1 MRPLLIAQNFRKLKD
16 EMKRSTVIH
25 LIIILT
31 LHLIATVLISA
42 CSAPTLSQFE
52 VQRPSRITMPREV
65 KKVFI
70 REDLITANNDKL
82 GIKSQVLQE
91 LAKLLNS
98 MGRFKVSVVKSLDEK
113 QIEAEKE
120 TVAVIQGEVISGG
133 EVDRGQ
139 FTDLA
144 TCTGGIGGRIS
155 SAAAAAIN
163 EEAITLDNWRGYV
176 CRRGAFTSDVTELA
190 LSSAFA
196 MAGLGEALPPKNQ
209 VVRIYKYKNLS
220 LFAQSNFSFTI
231 IGLERETLAIRADS
245 ANFGRSITEKG
256 SYRNIKESHL
266 ISLTLG
272 SLISSIRI
280 PIFPIPSREL
290 AVAKRS
296 NPGQFF
302 YNNKPLPVPSIQDL
316 PEKEKNQLI
325 QQLVNKTL
333 MSFIRTISPYKVKVN
348 AEVATGGIADTVNLL
363 KEGKTEKVR
372 EIIEGI
378 PEDERDSADWYNLGL
393 AYEASAVSPED
404 YEDARRFYITALEKK
419 PGTKIYAQ
427 GVGRTRSYL
436 AETRKLAKQIQ
447 N

>member
-1 MRPLLIAQNFRKLKD
+1 
-16 EMKRSTVIH
+16 MKKETVIFQVIFF
-25 LIIILT
+25 LLNLGAI
-31 LHLIATVLISA
+31 VLISA
-42 CSAPTLSQFE
+42 CTAPTLSQFE
-52 VQRPSRITMPREV
+52 VQRPSIITVPREL
-65 KKVFI
+65 KKVYI

-82 GIKSQVLQE
+82 GIKSQLLQE
-91 LAKLLNS
+91 LARLLNN

-113 QIEAEKE
+113 QFDAEKE
-120 TVAVIQGEVISGG
+120 SVAVIQGEVISGG

-139 FTDLA
+139 FTDVA

-163 EEAITLDNWRGYV
+163 KEAVTLDNWRGYV
-176 CRRGAFTSDVTELA
+176 CRRGAFASDVTEIA

-196 MAGLGEALPPKNQ
+196 MAGLGETLPPKNQ

-231 IGLERETLAIRADS
+231 IGLERETLTIRADS
-245 ANFGRSITEKG
+245 ANFGRSIIEKG

-272 SLISSIRI
+272 SLISSISI

-290 AVAKRS
+290 AVAKKS

-302 YNNKPLPVPSIQDL
+302 YNNKPLPIPNIQDL
-316 PEKEKNQLI
+316 PKKEKNKLI
-325 QQLVNKTL
+325 KQLVNKTL
-333 MSFIRTISPYKVKVN
+333 ISFIRTISPYKVKVS
-348 AEVATGGIADTVNLL
+348 AEIATGGEAETVNFF
-363 KEGKTEKVR
+363 KEGETGKIR
-372 EIIEGI
+372 ELIEGI

-393 AYEASAVSPED
+393 AYEASALSPED
-404 YEDARRFYITALEKK
+404 YEDARRFYIYALEKK

-436 AETRKLAKQIQ
+436 AETRKLAKQLQ

>member
-1 MRPLLIAQNFRKLKD
+1 
-16 EMKRSTVIH
+16 MKKETVIFQVIFF
-25 LIIILT
+25 LLNLSAII
-31 LHLIATVLISA
+31 LISA
-42 CSAPTLSQFE
+42 CTTPTLSQFE
-52 VQRPSRITMPREV
+52 VQRPSIITVPREL
-65 KKVFI
+65 KKVYI

-82 GIKSQVLQE
+82 GIKSQLLQE
-91 LAKLLNS
+91 LARLLNN

-113 QIEAEKE
+113 QFDAEKE
-120 TVAVIQGEVISGG
+120 SVAVIQGEVISGG

-139 FTDLA
+139 FTDVA

-163 EEAITLDNWRGYV
+163 KEAVTLDNWRGYV
-176 CRRGAFTSDVTELA
+176 CRRGAFASDVTEIA

-196 MAGLGEALPPKNQ
+196 MAGLGETIPPKNQ

-231 IGLERETLAIRADS
+231 IGLERETLTIRADS
-245 ANFGRSITEKG
+245 ANFGRSIIEKG

-272 SLISSIRI
+272 SLISSISI

-290 AVAKRS
+290 AVAKKS

-302 YNNKPLPVPSIQDL
+302 YNNKPLPIPNIQDL
-316 PEKEKNQLI
+316 PKKEKNQLI
-325 QQLVNKTL
+325 KQLVNKTL
-333 MSFIRTISPYKVKVN
+333 ISFIRTISPYKVKVN
-348 AEVATGGIADTVNLL
+348 AEIATGGEAETVNFF
-363 KEGKTEKVR
+363 KEGKTDKIR
-372 EIIEGI
+372 ELIEGI
-378 PEDERDSADWYNLGL
+378 PEDERESEDWYNLGL
-393 AYEASAVSPED
+393 AYEASALSPED
-404 YEDARRFYITALEKK
+404 YEDARRFYIYALEKK

-436 AETRKLAKQIQ
+436 AETRKLAKQLQ

>member
-1 MRPLLIAQNFRKLKD
+1 
-16 EMKRSTVIH
+16 MKKETVIFQVIFF
-25 LIIILT
+25 LLNLSAI
-31 LHLIATVLISA
+31 VLISA
-42 CSAPTLSQFE
+42 CTAPTLSHFE
-52 VQRPSRITMPREV
+52 VQRPSIITVPREL
-65 KKVFI
+65 KKVYI

-82 GIKSQVLQE
+82 GIKSQLLQE
-91 LAKLLNS
+91 LARLLNN

-113 QIEAEKE
+113 QFDAEKE
-120 TVAVIQGEVISGG
+120 SVAVIQGEVISGG

-139 FTDLA
+139 FTDVA

-163 EEAITLDNWRGYV
+163 KEAVTLDNWRGYV
-176 CRRGAFTSDVTELA
+176 CRRGALASDVTEIA

-196 MAGLGEALPPKNQ
+196 MAGLGETIPPKNQ

-231 IGLERETLAIRADS
+231 IGLERETLTIRADS
-245 ANFGRSITEKG
+245 ANFGRSIIEKG

-272 SLISSIRI
+272 SLISSISI

-290 AVAKRS
+290 AVAKKS

-302 YNNKPLPVPSIQDL
+302 YNNKPLPIPNIQDL
-316 PEKEKNQLI
+316 PKKEKNQLI
-325 QQLVNKTL
+325 KQLVNKTL
-333 MSFIRTISPYKVKVN
+333 ISFIRTISPYKVKVS
-348 AEVATGGIADTVNLL
+348 AEIATGGEAETVNFF
-363 KEGKTEKVR
+363 KEGKTNKIR
-372 EIIEGI
+372 ELIERI
-378 PEDERDSADWYNLGL
+378 PEDERESEDWYNLGL
-393 AYEASAVSPED
+393 AYEASALSTED
-404 YEDARRFYITALEKK
+404 YEDARRFYIYALEKK

-436 AETRKLAKQIQ
+436 AETRKLAKQLQ

>member
-1 MRPLLIAQNFRKLKD
+1 
-16 EMKRSTVIH
+16 MKRETVIYKV
-25 LIIILT
+25 IFFILN
-31 LHLIATVLISA
+31 LSAIVLISA
-42 CSAPTLSQFE
+42 CTTPTLSQFE
-52 VQRPSRITMPREV
+52 VQRPSIITVPREL
-65 KKVFI
+65 KKVYI

-82 GIKSQVLQE
+82 GIKSQLLQE
-91 LAKLLNS
+91 LARLLNN

-113 QIEAEKE
+113 QFDAEKE
-120 TVAVIQGEVISGG
+120 SVAVIQGEVISGG

-139 FTDLA
+139 FTDVA

-163 EEAITLDNWRGYV
+163 KEAVTLDNWRGYV
-176 CRRGAFTSDVTELA
+176 CRRGALASDVTEIA

-196 MAGLGEALPPKNQ
+196 MAGLGETIPPKNQ

-231 IGLERETLAIRADS
+231 IGLERETLTIRADS
-245 ANFGRSITEKG
+245 ANFGRSIIEKG

-272 SLISSIRI
+272 SLISSISI

-290 AVAKRS
+290 AVAKKS

-302 YNNKPLPVPSIQDL
+302 YNNKPLPIPNIQDL
-316 PEKEKNQLI
+316 PKKEKNQLI
-325 QQLVNKTL
+325 KQLVNKTL
-333 MSFIRTISPYKVKVN
+333 ISFIRTISPYKVKVN
-348 AEVATGGIADTVNLL
+348 AEIATGGEAETVNFF
-363 KEGKTEKVR
+363 KEGKTEKIR
-372 EIIEGI
+372 ELIEGI

-393 AYEASAVSPED
+393 AYEASALSPED
-404 YEDARRFYITALEKK
+404 YEDARRFYIYALEKK

-436 AETRKLAKQIQ
+436 AETRKLAKQLQ

>member
-1 MRPLLIAQNFRKLKD
+1 
-16 EMKRSTVIH
+16 MKRETVIFQ
-25 LIIILT
+25 LIFFILN
-31 LHLIATVLISA
+31 LSSIVLISA
-42 CSAPTLSQFE
+42 CTAPKLSEFE
-52 VQRPSRITMPREV
+52 VQRPSIITMPREL
-65 KKVFI
+65 KKDYI

-82 GIKSQVLQE
+82 GIKSQLLQE
-91 LAKLLNS
+91 LARLLNN

-113 QIEAEKE
+113 QYDAEKE
-120 TVAVIQGEVISGG
+120 SVAVIQGEVISGG

-139 FTDLA
+139 FTDVA

-163 EEAITLDNWRGYV
+163 KEAVTLDNWRGYV
-176 CRRGAFTSDVTELA
+176 CRRGSFTSDVTEIA

-196 MAGLGEALPPKNQ
+196 MAGLGEPLPPKHQ

-231 IGLERETLAIRADS
+231 IGLERETLTIRADS
-245 ANFGRSITEKG
+245 ANFGRSIIEKG

-272 SLISSIRI
+272 SLISSISI

-290 AVAKRS
+290 AVAKKS

-302 YNNKPLPVPSIQDL
+302 YNNKPLPIPNIQDL
-316 PEKEKNQLI
+316 PKKEKNQLI
-325 QQLVNKTL
+325 KQLVNKTL
-333 MSFIRTISPYKVKVN
+333 ISFIRTISPYKVKVN
-348 AEVATGGIADTVNLL
+348 AEIATGGEAETVNFF
-363 KEGKTEKVR
+363 KEGETGKIR

-393 AYEASAVSPED
+393 AYEASALSPED
-404 YEDARRFYITALEKK
+404 YEDARRFYIYALEKK

-436 AETRKLAKQIQ
+436 AETRKLAEQLQ

>member
-1 MRPLLIAQNFRKLKD
+1 
-16 EMKRSTVIH
+16 MKRETVIFQV
-25 LIIILT
+25 IFFILN
-31 LHLIATVLISA
+31 LSAIVLISA
-42 CSAPTLSQFE
+42 CTAPTLSQFE
-52 VQRPSRITMPREV
+52 VQRPSIITIPREL
-65 KKVFI
+65 KKVYI
-70 REDLITANNDKL
+70 REDLITASNDKL
-82 GIKSQVLQE
+82 GIKSQLLQE
-91 LAKLLNS
+91 LARLLNN

-113 QIEAEKE
+113 QFDAEKE
-120 TVAVIQGEVISGG
+120 SVAVIQGEVISGG

-139 FTDLA
+139 FTDVA

-163 EEAITLDNWRGYV
+163 KEAVTLDNWRGYV
-176 CRRGAFTSDVTELA
+176 CRRGALASDVTEIA

-196 MAGLGEALPPKNQ
+196 MAGLGQTLPPKNQ

-231 IGLERETLAIRADS
+231 IGLERETLTIRADS
-245 ANFGRSITEKG
+245 ANFGRSIIEKG

-272 SLISSIRI
+272 SLISSIMI

-290 AVAKRS
+290 AVAKNS

-302 YNNKPLPVPSIQDL
+302 YNNKPLPIPNIQDF
-316 PEKEKNQLI
+316 PKKEKNQLI
-325 QQLVNKTL
+325 KQLINKTL
-333 MSFIRTISPYKVKVN
+333 ISFIRTISPYKIKVS
-348 AEVATGGIADTVNLL
+348 AEIATGGKAETVNFF
-363 KEGKTEKVR
+363 KEGKTEKIR
-372 EIIEGI
+372 ELIEGI
-378 PEDERDSADWYNLGL
+378 PEDKRDSADWYNLGL
-393 AYEASAVSPED
+393 AYEASALSPED
-404 YEDARRFYITALEKK
+404 YEDARRFYIYALEKK

-436 AETRKLAKQIQ
+436 AETRKLAKQLQ

>member
-1 MRPLLIAQNFRKLKD
+1 
-16 EMKRSTVIH
+16 MKREIVIFNV
-25 LIIILT
+25 IFFILN
-31 LHLIATVLISA
+31 LSAIVLISA
-42 CSAPTLSQFE
+42 CTAPTLSQFE
-52 VQRPSRITMPREV
+52 VQRPSIITVPREL
-65 KKVFI
+65 KKVYI

-82 GIKSQVLQE
+82 GIKSQLLQE
-91 LAKLLNS
+91 LARLLNN

-113 QIEAEKE
+113 QFDAEKE
-120 TVAVIQGEVISGG
+120 SVAVIQGEVISGG

-139 FTDLA
+139 FTDVA

-163 EEAITLDNWRGYV
+163 KEAVTLDNWRGYV
-176 CRRGAFTSDVTELA
+176 CRRGALASDVTEIA

-196 MAGLGEALPPKNQ
+196 MAGLGQTLPPKNQ

-231 IGLERETLAIRADS
+231 IGLERETLTIRADS
-245 ANFGRSITEKG
+245 ANFGRSIIEKG

-272 SLISSIRI
+272 SLISSISI

-290 AVAKRS
+290 AVAKKS

-302 YNNKPLPVPSIQDL
+302 YNNKPLPIPNIQDL
-316 PEKEKNQLI
+316 PKKEKNQLI
-325 QQLVNKTL
+325 KQLVNKTL
-333 MSFIRTISPYKVKVN
+333 ISFIRTISPYKVKVN
-348 AEVATGGIADTVNLL
+348 AEIATGGEAETVNFF
-363 KEGKTEKVR
+363 KEGKTEKIR
-372 EIIEGI
+372 ELIEGI

-393 AYEASAVSPED
+393 AYEASALSPED
-404 YEDARRFYITALEKK
+404 YEDARRFYIYALEKK

-436 AETRKLAKQIQ
+436 AETRKLAKQLQ

>member
-1 MRPLLIAQNFRKLKD
+1 
-16 EMKRSTVIH
+16 MKRETVIFQVIFFI
-25 LIIILT
+25 LNLSTII
-31 LHLIATVLISA
+31 LISA
-42 CSAPTLSQFE
+42 CTAPTLSQFE
-52 VQRPSRITMPREV
+52 VQRPSIITMPREL
-65 KKVFI
+65 KKVYI

-82 GIKSQVLQE
+82 GIKSQLLQE
-91 LAKLLNS
+91 LARLLNN
-98 MGRFKVSVVKSLDEK
+98 MGRFKVSLVKSLDEK
-113 QIEAEKE
+113 QFDAEKE
-120 TVAVIQGEVISGG
+120 SVAVIQGEVISGG

-139 FTDLA
+139 FTDVA

-163 EEAITLDNWRGYV
+163 KEAVTLDNWRGHV
-176 CRRGAFTSDVTELA
+176 CRRGALASDVTEIA

-196 MAGLGEALPPKNQ
+196 MAGLGETIPPKNQ

-231 IGLERETLAIRADS
+231 IGLERETLTIRADS
-245 ANFGRSITEKG
+245 ANFGRSIIEKG

-272 SLISSIRI
+272 SLISSISI

-290 AVAKRS
+290 AVAKKS
-296 NPGQFF
+296 NPRQFF
-302 YNNKPLPVPSIQDL
+302 YNNKPLPIPNIQDL
-316 PEKEKNQLI
+316 PKKEKNKLI
-325 QQLVNKTL
+325 KQLVNKTL
-333 MSFIRTISPYKVKVN
+333 ISFIRTISPYKVKVS
-348 AEVATGGIADTVNLL
+348 AEIATGGEAETVNFF
-363 KEGKTEKVR
+363 KEGKTEKIR
-372 EIIEGI
+372 ELIEGI

-393 AYEASAVSPED
+393 AYEASALSPED
-404 YEDARRFYITALEKK
+404 YEDARRFYIYALEKK

-436 AETRKLAKQIQ
+436 AETRKLAEQLQ

>member
-1 MRPLLIAQNFRKLKD
+1 
-16 EMKRSTVIH
+16 MKKETVIFQVIFF
-25 LIIILT
+25 LLNLSAI
-31 LHLIATVLISA
+31 VFISA
-42 CSAPTLSQFE
+42 CTAPTLSQFE
-52 VQRPSRITMPREV
+52 VQRPSIITVPREL
-65 KKVFI
+65 KKVYI

-82 GIKSQVLQE
+82 GIKSQLLQE
-91 LAKLLNS
+91 LARLLNN

-113 QIEAEKE
+113 QFDAEKE
-120 TVAVIQGEVISGG
+120 SVAVIQGEVISGG

-139 FTDLA
+139 FTDVA

-163 EEAITLDNWRGYV
+163 KEAVTLDNWRGYV
-176 CRRGAFTSDVTELA
+176 CRRGAFASDVTEIA

-196 MAGLGEALPPKNQ
+196 MAGLGETIPPKNQ

-231 IGLERETLAIRADS
+231 IGLERETLTIRADS
-245 ANFGRSITEKG
+245 ANFGRSIIEKG

-272 SLISSIRI
+272 SLISSISI

-290 AVAKRS
+290 AVAKKS

-302 YNNKPLPVPSIQDL
+302 YNNKPLPIPNIQDL
-316 PEKEKNQLI
+316 PKKEKNQLI
-325 QQLVNKTL
+325 KQLVNKTL
-333 MSFIRTISPYKVKVN
+333 ITFIRTISPYKVKVN
-348 AEVATGGIADTVNLL
+348 AEIASGGKAETINFF
-363 KEGKTEKVR
+363 KEGKTEKIR
-372 EIIEGI
+372 ELIEGI

-393 AYEASAVSPED
+393 AYESGALSPED
-404 YEDARRFYITALEKK
+404 YEDARRFYIFALEKK

-436 AETRKLAKQIQ
+436 AETRKLAEQLQ

>member
-1 MRPLLIAQNFRKLKD
+1 
-16 EMKRSTVIH
+16 MKKETVIFQVIFF
-25 LIIILT
+25 LLNLSAI
-31 LHLIATVLISA
+31 VLISA
-42 CSAPTLSQFE
+42 CTAPTLSQFE
-52 VQRPSRITMPREV
+52 VQRPSIITMPREL
-65 KKVFI
+65 KKVYI
-70 REDLITANNDKL
+70 REDLITASNDKL
-82 GIKSQVLQE
+82 GIKSQLLQE
-91 LAKLLNS
+91 LARLLNN

-113 QIEAEKE
+113 QFDAEKE
-120 TVAVIQGEVISGG
+120 SVAVIQGEVISGG

-139 FTDLA
+139 FTDVA

-163 EEAITLDNWRGYV
+163 KEAVTLDNWRGYV
-176 CRRGAFTSDVTELA
+176 CRRGALASDVTEIA

-196 MAGLGEALPPKNQ
+196 MAGLGQTLPPKNQ

-231 IGLERETLAIRADS
+231 IGLERETLTIRADS
-245 ANFGRSITEKG
+245 ANFGRSIIEKG

-272 SLISSIRI
+272 SLISSIMI

-290 AVAKRS
+290 AVAKNS

-302 YNNKPLPVPSIQDL
+302 YNNKPLPIPNIQDL
-316 PEKEKNQLI
+316 PKKEKNQLI
-325 QQLVNKTL
+325 KQLVNKTL
-333 MSFIRTISPYKVKVN
+333 ISFIRTISPYKVKVN
-348 AEVATGGIADTVNLL
+348 AEIATGGEAETVNFF
-363 KEGKTEKVR
+363 KEGKTDKIR
-372 EIIEGI
+372 ELIEGI
-378 PEDERDSADWYNLGL
+378 PEDERESEDWYNLGL
-393 AYEASAVSPED
+393 AYEASALSPED
-404 YEDARRFYITALEKK
+404 YEDARRFYIYALEKK

-436 AETRKLAKQIQ
+436 AETRKLAKQLQ

>member
-1 MRPLLIAQNFRKLKD
+1 
-16 EMKRSTVIH
+16 MKRITVIH
-25 LIIILT
+25 LVIILK

-42 CSAPTLSQFE
+42 CSSPTLSQFE
-52 VQRPSRITMPREV
+52 VQRPSIITMPREL
-65 KKVFI
+65 KKVYI

-82 GIKSQVLQE
+82 GIKSQLLQE
-91 LAKLLNS
+91 LARLLNN

-113 QIEAEKE
+113 QFDAEKE
-120 TVAVIQGEVISGG
+120 SVAVIQGEVISGG

-139 FTDLA
+139 FTDVA

-163 EEAITLDNWRGYV
+163 KEAVTLDNWRGYV
-176 CRRGAFTSDVTELA
+176 CRRGALASDVTEIA

-196 MAGLGEALPPKNQ
+196 MAGLGETIPPKNQ

-231 IGLERETLAIRADS
+231 IGLERETLTIRADS
-245 ANFGRSITEKG
+245 ANFGRSIIEKG
-256 SYRNIKESHL
+256 SYSNIKESHL

-272 SLISSIRI
+272 SLISSIMV

-290 AVAKRS
+290 AVAKNS

-302 YNNKPLPVPSIQDL
+302 YNNKPLPIPNIQDL

-325 QQLVNKTL
+325 KQLVNKTL
-333 MSFIRTISPYKVKVN
+333 ISFIRTISPYKVKVS
-348 AEVATGGIADTVNLL
+348 AEIATGGEAETVNFF
-363 KEGKTEKVR
+363 KEGNTEKIR
-372 EIIEGI
+372 ELIEGI
-378 PEDERDSADWYNLGL
+378 PEDERESEDWYNLGL
-393 AYEASAVSPED
+393 AYEASALSPED
-404 YEDARRFYITALEKK
+404 YEDARRFYIYALEKK

-436 AETRKLAKQIQ
+436 AETRKLGKQLQ

>member
-1 MRPLLIAQNFRKLKD
+1 
-16 EMKRSTVIH
+16 MKRKTVIH
-25 LIIILT
+25 QIISLT
-31 LHLIATVLISA
+31 LHLSATVLISA
-42 CSAPTLSQFE
+42 CTAPTLSQFE

-280 PIFPIPSREL
+280 PIFPIPSRDPFNL
-290 AVAKRS
+290 
-296 NPGQFF
+296 Q
-302 YNNKPLPVPSIQDL
+302 LPPSISS
-316 PEKEKNQLI
+316 
-325 QQLVNKTL
+325 KTL
-333 MSFIRTISPYKVKVN
+333 QNASRSTTKQETNHTQQEECYFRVNQFESQSNTGQATKVM
-348 AEVATGGIADTVNLL
+348 
-363 KEGKTEKVR
+363 
-372 EIIEGI
+372 
-378 PEDERDSADWYNLGL
+378 
-393 AYEASAVSPED
+393 
-404 YEDARRFYITALEKK
+404 
-419 PGTKIYAQ
+419 
-427 GVGRTRSYL
+427 
-436 AETRKLAKQIQ
+436 RKLRELSIHYKKYSGYSAEYRSGNKANYFFFSKEHKNLMVYTSIIKKGEEKIRIELSGIKFI

>member
-1 MRPLLIAQNFRKLKD
+1 
-16 EMKRSTVIH
+16 MKKETVIFQVIFF
-25 LIIILT
+25 LLNLSAI
-31 LHLIATVLISA
+31 VLISA
-42 CSAPTLSQFE
+42 CTTPTLSQFE
-52 VQRPSRITMPREV
+52 VQRPSIITVPREL
-65 KKVFI
+65 KKVYI

-82 GIKSQVLQE
+82 GIKSQLLQE
-91 LAKLLNS
+91 LARLLNN

-113 QIEAEKE
+113 QFDAEKE
-120 TVAVIQGEVISGG
+120 SVAVIQGEVISGG

-139 FTDLA
+139 FTDVA

-163 EEAITLDNWRGYV
+163 KEAVTLDNWRGYV
-176 CRRGAFTSDVTELA
+176 CRRGALASDVTEIA

-196 MAGLGEALPPKNQ
+196 MAGLGETIPPKNQ

-231 IGLERETLAIRADS
+231 IGLERETLTIRADS
-245 ANFGRSITEKG
+245 ANFRRSIIEKG

-272 SLISSIRI
+272 SLISSISI

-290 AVAKRS
+290 AVAKKS

-302 YNNKPLPVPSIQDL
+302 YNNKPLPIPNIQDL
-316 PEKEKNQLI
+316 PKKEKNQLI
-325 QQLVNKTL
+325 KQLVNKTL
-333 MSFIRTISPYKVKVN
+333 ISFIRTISPYKVKVN
-348 AEVATGGIADTVNLL
+348 AEIATGGEAETVNFF
-363 KEGKTEKVR
+363 KEGKTEKIR
-372 EIIEGI
+372 ELIEGI
-378 PEDERDSADWYNLGL
+378 PEDERESEDWYNLGL
-393 AYEASAVSPED
+393 AYEASALSPED
-404 YEDARRFYITALEKK
+404 YEDARRFYIYALEKK

-436 AETRKLAKQIQ
+436 AETRKLAKQLQ

>member
-1 MRPLLIAQNFRKLKD
+1 LQ
-16 EMKRSTVIH
+16 
-25 LIIILT
+25 
-31 LHLIATVLISA
+31 LIATVLISA
-42 CSAPTLSQFE
+42 CSTPTLSQFE
-52 VQRPSRITMPREV
+52 VQRPSRITVPREV
-65 KKVFI
+65 NKVFI

-91 LAKLLNS
+91 LAKVLNN
-98 MGRFKVSVVKSLDEK
+98 MGRFKVSIVKSLDEK

-163 EEAITLDNWRGYV
+163 EEAVTLDNWRGYV
-176 CRRGAFTSDVTELA
+176 CRRGAFTSDVTEIA

-220 LFAQSNFSFTI
+220 MFAQSNFSFTI

-296 NPGQFF
+296 NPRQFF
-302 YNNKPLPVPSIQDL
+302 YNNKPLPAPSIQDL
-316 PEKEKNQLI
+316 PEKEKNLLI
-325 QQLVNKTL
+325 QQLVSKTL

-348 AEVATGGIADTVNLL
+348 VEVATGGKADTVNLL

-372 EIIEGI
+372 EIIEAI
-378 PEDERDSADWYNLGL
+378 PEDERDPEDWYNLGL
-393 AYEASAVSPED
+393 AYEASAISPED
-404 YEDARRFYITALEKK
+404 YEDARRFYITALDKK

-436 AETRKLAKQIQ
+436 TETRKLAKQIQ
-447 N
+447 K

>member
-1 MRPLLIAQNFRKLKD
+1 
-16 EMKRSTVIH
+16 MKKETVIFQVIFF
-25 LIIILT
+25 LLNLSAI
-31 LHLIATVLISA
+31 VLISA
-42 CSAPTLSQFE
+42 CTAPTLSQFE
-52 VQRPSRITMPREV
+52 VQRPSIITMPREL
-65 KKVFI
+65 KKVYI

-82 GIKSQVLQE
+82 GIKSQLLQE
-91 LAKLLNS
+91 LARLLNN

-113 QIEAEKE
+113 QFDAEKE
-120 TVAVIQGEVISGG
+120 SVAVIQGEVISGG

-139 FTDLA
+139 FTDVA

-163 EEAITLDNWRGYV
+163 KEAVTLDNWRGYV
-176 CRRGAFTSDVTELA
+176 CRRGALASDVTEIA

-196 MAGLGEALPPKNQ
+196 MAGLGETIPPKNQ

-231 IGLERETLAIRADS
+231 IGLERETLTIRADS
-245 ANFGRSITEKG
+245 ANFGRSIIEKG

-272 SLISSIRI
+272 SLISSISI

-290 AVAKRS
+290 AVAKKS

-302 YNNKPLPVPSIQDL
+302 YNNKPLPIPSIQDL
-316 PEKEKNQLI
+316 PKKEKNQLI
-325 QQLVNKTL
+325 KQLVNKTL
-333 MSFIRTISPYKVKVN
+333 ISFIRTISPYKVKVS
-348 AEVATGGIADTVNLL
+348 AEIATGGEAETVNFF
-363 KEGKTEKVR
+363 KEGKTEKIR
-372 EIIEGI
+372 ELIEGI

-393 AYEASAVSPED
+393 AYEASALSPED
-404 YEDARRFYITALEKK
+404 YEDARRFYIYALEKK

-427 GVGRTRSYL
+427 GIGRTRSYL
-436 AETRKLAKQIQ
+436 AETRKLAKQLQ

>member
-1 MRPLLIAQNFRKLKD
+1 
-16 EMKRSTVIH
+16 MKKETVIFQVIFF
-25 LIIILT
+25 LLN
-31 LHLIATVLISA
+31 LSAFVLISA
-42 CSAPTLSQFE
+42 CTAPTLSQFE
-52 VQRPSRITMPREV
+52 VQRPSIITVPREL
-65 KKVFI
+65 KKVYI

-82 GIKSQVLQE
+82 GIKSQLLQE
-91 LAKLLNS
+91 LARLLNK

-113 QIEAEKE
+113 QFDAEKE
-120 TVAVIQGEVISGG
+120 SVAVIQGEVISGG

-139 FTDLA
+139 FTDVA

-163 EEAITLDNWRGYV
+163 KEAVTLDNWRGYV
-176 CRRGAFTSDVTELA
+176 CRRGAFASDVTEIA

-196 MAGLGEALPPKNQ
+196 MAGLGETVPPKNQ

-231 IGLERETLAIRADS
+231 IGLERETLTIRADS
-245 ANFGRSITEKG
+245 ANFGRSIIEKG

-272 SLISSIRI
+272 SLISSISI

-290 AVAKRS
+290 AVAKKS

-302 YNNKPLPVPSIQDL
+302 YNNKPLPIPNIQDL
-316 PEKEKNQLI
+316 PKKEKNQLI
-325 QQLVNKTL
+325 KQLVNKTL
-333 MSFIRTISPYKVKVN
+333 ISFIRTISPYKVKVN
-348 AEVATGGIADTVNLL
+348 AEIATGGEAETVNFF
-363 KEGKTEKVR
+363 KEGKTDKIR
-372 EIIEGI
+372 ELIEGI
-378 PEDERDSADWYNLGL
+378 PEDERESEDWYNLGL
-393 AYEASAVSPED
+393 AYEASALSPED
-404 YEDARRFYITALEKK
+404 YEDARRFYIYALEKK

-436 AETRKLAKQIQ
+436 AETRKLAEQLQ

>member
-1 MRPLLIAQNFRKLKD
+1 MILSA
-16 EMKRSTVIH
+16 
-25 LIIILT
+25 II
-31 LHLIATVLISA
+31 LISA
-42 CSAPTLSQFE
+42 CTTPTLSQFE
-52 VQRPSRITMPREV
+52 VQRPSIITVPREL
-65 KKVFI
+65 KKVYI

-82 GIKSQVLQE
+82 GIKSQLLQE
-91 LAKLLNS
+91 LARLLNN

-113 QIEAEKE
+113 QFDAEKE
-120 TVAVIQGEVISGG
+120 SVAVIQGEVISGG

-139 FTDLA
+139 FTDVA

-163 EEAITLDNWRGYV
+163 KEAVTLDNWRGYV
-176 CRRGAFTSDVTELA
+176 CRRGALASDVTEIA

-196 MAGLGEALPPKNQ
+196 MAGLGETIPPKNQ

-231 IGLERETLAIRADS
+231 IGLERETLTIRADS
-245 ANFGRSITEKG
+245 ANFGRSIIEKG

-272 SLISSIRI
+272 SLISSISI

-290 AVAKRS
+290 AVAKNS

-302 YNNKPLPVPSIQDL
+302 YNNKPLPIPNIQDL
-316 PEKEKNQLI
+316 PKKEKNQLI
-325 QQLVNKTL
+325 KQLVNKTL
-333 MSFIRTISPYKVKVN
+333 ITFIRTISPYKVKVN
-348 AEVATGGIADTVNLL
+348 AEIATGGEAETVNFF
-363 KEGKTEKVR
+363 KEGKTDKIR
-372 EIIEGI
+372 ELIEGI
-378 PEDERDSADWYNLGL
+378 PEDERESADWYNLGL
-393 AYEASAVSPED
+393 AYEASALSPED
-404 YEDARRFYITALEKK
+404 YEDARRFYIYALEKK

-436 AETRKLAKQIQ
+436 AETRKLAKQLQ

>member
-1 MRPLLIAQNFRKLKD
+1 
-16 EMKRSTVIH
+16 MKKETVIFQVIFF
-25 LIIILT
+25 LLSLSAI
-31 LHLIATVLISA
+31 VLISA
-42 CSAPTLSQFE
+42 CTTPTLSQFE
-52 VQRPSRITMPREV
+52 VQRPSIITVPREL
-65 KKVFI
+65 KKVYI

-82 GIKSQVLQE
+82 GIKSQLLQE
-91 LAKLLNS
+91 LARLLNN

-113 QIEAEKE
+113 QFDAEKE
-120 TVAVIQGEVISGG
+120 SVAVIQGEVISGG

-139 FTDLA
+139 FTDVA

-163 EEAITLDNWRGYV
+163 KEAVTLDNWRGYV
-176 CRRGAFTSDVTELA
+176 CRRGAFASDVTEIA

-196 MAGLGEALPPKNQ
+196 MAGLGETIPPKNQ

-231 IGLERETLAIRADS
+231 IGLERETLTIRADS
-245 ANFGRSITEKG
+245 ANFGRSIIEKG

-272 SLISSIRI
+272 SLISSISI

-290 AVAKRS
+290 AVAKKS

-302 YNNKPLPVPSIQDL
+302 YNNKPLPIPNIQDL
-316 PEKEKNQLI
+316 PKKEKNQLI
-325 QQLVNKTL
+325 KQLVNKTL
-333 MSFIRTISPYKVKVN
+333 ISFIRTISPYKVKVS
-348 AEVATGGIADTVNLL
+348 AEIATGGKAETEKFF
-363 KEGKTEKVR
+363 KEGKTEKIR
-372 EIIEGI
+372 ELIEGI

-393 AYEASAVSPED
+393 AYEASALSPED
-404 YEDARRFYITALEKK
+404 YEDARRFYIYALEKK

-436 AETRKLAKQIQ
+436 AETRKLAKQLQ

>member
-1 MRPLLIAQNFRKLKD
+1 
-16 EMKRSTVIH
+16 MKKETVIFQVIFF
-25 LIIILT
+25 LLNLSAI
-31 LHLIATVLISA
+31 VLISA
-42 CSAPTLSQFE
+42 CTAPTLSQFE
-52 VQRPSRITMPREV
+52 VQRPSIITVPREL
-65 KKVFI
+65 KKVYI

-82 GIKSQVLQE
+82 GIKSQLLQE
-91 LAKLLNS
+91 LARLLNN

-113 QIEAEKE
+113 QFDAEKE
-120 TVAVIQGEVISGG
+120 SVAVIQGEVISGG

-139 FTDLA
+139 FTDVA

-163 EEAITLDNWRGYV
+163 KEAVTLDNWRGYV
-176 CRRGAFTSDVTELA
+176 CRRGAFASDVTEIA

-196 MAGLGEALPPKNQ
+196 MAGLGETIPPKNQ

-231 IGLERETLAIRADS
+231 IGLERETLTIRADS
-245 ANFGRSITEKG
+245 ANFGRSIIEKG

-272 SLISSIRI
+272 SLISSISI

-290 AVAKRS
+290 AVAKKS

-302 YNNKPLPVPSIQDL
+302 YNNKPLPIPNIQDL
-316 PEKEKNQLI
+316 PKKEKNQLI
-325 QQLVNKTL
+325 KQLVNKTL
-333 MSFIRTISPYKVKVN
+333 ISFIRTISPYKVKVN
-348 AEVATGGIADTVNLL
+348 AEIATGGEAETVNFF
-363 KEGKTEKVR
+363 KEGKTDKIR
-372 EIIEGI
+372 ELIEGI
-378 PEDERDSADWYNLGL
+378 PEDERESEDWYNLGL
-393 AYEASAVSPED
+393 AYEASALSPED
-404 YEDARRFYITALEKK
+404 YEDARRFYIYALEKK

-436 AETRKLAKQIQ
+436 AETRKLAKQLQ

>member
-1 MRPLLIAQNFRKLKD
+1 MRPLLIARNFRKLKD

-91 LAKLLNS
+91 LATLLNN

-155 SAAAAAIN
+155 STAAAAIN

-296 NPGQFF
+296 NPEQIF
-302 YNNKPLPVPSIQDL
+302 YNNNPLPVPSIQDL
-316 PEKEKNQLI
+316 PKKEKNQLI
-325 QQLVNKTL
+325 KQLVHKTL
-333 MSFIRTISPYKVKVN
+333 ISFVRTISPYKVKVS
-348 AEVATGGIADTVNLL
+348 AEIATGGEAETVNFF
-363 KEGKTEKVR
+363 KEGKTQKIR
-372 EIIEGI
+372 ELIEGI

-393 AYEASAVSPED
+393 AYEASALSPED
-404 YEDARRFYITALEKK
+404 YEDARRFYIYALEKK

-436 AETRKLAKQIQ
+436 AETRKLAKQLQ

>member
-1 MRPLLIAQNFRKLKD
+1 
-16 EMKRSTVIH
+16 MKKETVIFQVIFF
-25 LIIILT
+25 LLNLGAI
-31 LHLIATVLISA
+31 VLISA
-42 CSAPTLSQFE
+42 CTAPTLSQFE
-52 VQRPSRITMPREV
+52 VQRPSIITVPREL
-65 KKVFI
+65 KKVYI

-82 GIKSQVLQE
+82 GIKSQLLQE
-91 LAKLLNS
+91 LARLLNK

-113 QIEAEKE
+113 QFDAEKE
-120 TVAVIQGEVISGG
+120 SVAVIQGEVISGG

-139 FTDLA
+139 FTDVA

-163 EEAITLDNWRGYV
+163 KEAVTLDNWRGYV
-176 CRRGAFTSDVTELA
+176 CRRGAFASDVTEIA

-196 MAGLGEALPPKNQ
+196 MAGLGETLPPKNQ

-231 IGLERETLAIRADS
+231 IGLERETLTIRADS
-245 ANFGRSITEKG
+245 ANFGRSIIEKG

-272 SLISSIRI
+272 SLISSISI

-290 AVAKRS
+290 AVAKKS

-302 YNNKPLPVPSIQDL
+302 YNNKPLPIPNIQDL
-316 PEKEKNQLI
+316 PKKEKNQLI
-325 QQLVNKTL
+325 KQLVNKTL
-333 MSFIRTISPYKVKVN
+333 ISFIRTISPYKVKVN
-348 AEVATGGIADTVNLL
+348 AEIATGGEAETVNFF
-363 KEGKTEKVR
+363 KEGKTDKIR
-372 EIIEGI
+372 ELIEGI
-378 PEDERDSADWYNLGL
+378 PEDERESEDWYNLGL
-393 AYEASAVSPED
+393 AYEASALSPED
-404 YEDARRFYITALEKK
+404 YEDARRFYIYALEKK

-436 AETRKLAKQIQ
+436 AETRKLAEQLQ

>member
-1 MRPLLIAQNFRKLKD
+1 
-16 EMKRSTVIH
+16 MKKETVIFQVIFF
-25 LIIILT
+25 LLNLSAI
-31 LHLIATVLISA
+31 VLISA
-42 CSAPTLSQFE
+42 CTAPTLSQFE
-52 VQRPSRITMPREV
+52 VQRPSKITMPREL
-65 KKVFI
+65 KKVYI

-82 GIKSQVLQE
+82 GIKSQIIQE
-91 LAKLLNS
+91 LARLLNN

-113 QIEAEKE
+113 QFDAEKE
-120 TVAVIQGEVISGG
+120 SVAVIQGEVISGG

-139 FTDLA
+139 FTDVA

-163 EEAITLDNWRGYV
+163 KEAVTLDNWRGYV
-176 CRRGAFTSDVTELA
+176 CRRGALASDVTEIA

-231 IGLERETLAIRADS
+231 IGLERETLTIRADS
-245 ANFGRSITEKG
+245 ANFGRSIIEKD

-272 SLISSIRI
+272 SLISSISI

-302 YNNKPLPVPSIQDL
+302 YNNKPLPIPSIQDL
-316 PEKEKNQLI
+316 PKKEKNQLI
-325 QQLVNKTL
+325 KQLVNKTL
-333 MSFIRTISPYKVKVN
+333 ISFIRTISPYKVKVN
-348 AEVATGGIADTVNLL
+348 AEIATGGEAETVNFF
-363 KEGKTEKVR
+363 KEGKTEKIR
-372 EIIEGI
+372 ELIEGI
-378 PEDERDSADWYNLGL
+378 PEDERESEDWYNLGL
-393 AYEASAVSPED
+393 AYEASALSPED
-404 YEDARRFYITALEKK
+404 YEDARRFYIYALEKK

-436 AETRKLAKQIQ
+436 AETRKLAEQLQK
-447 N
+447 

>member
-1 MRPLLIAQNFRKLKD
+1 
-16 EMKRSTVIH
+16 MKRNTVIH
-25 LIIILT
+25 LIIILA

-42 CSAPTLSQFE
+42 CSAPILSQFE

-91 LAKLLNS
+91 LAILLNS
-98 MGRFKVSVVKSLDEK
+98 MGRFKVSVVKYLDEK

-196 MAGLGEALPPKNQ
+196 MAG
-209 VVRIYKYKNLS
+209 
-220 LFAQSNFSFTI
+220 
-231 IGLERETLAIRADS
+231 
-245 ANFGRSITEKG
+245 FG
-256 SYRNIKESHL
+256 
-266 ISLTLG
+266 
-272 SLISSIRI
+272 
-280 PIFPIPSREL
+280 
-290 AVAKRS
+290 
-296 NPGQFF
+296 
-302 YNNKPLPVPSIQDL
+302 
-316 PEKEKNQLI
+316 
-325 QQLVNKTL
+325 
-333 MSFIRTISPYKVKVN
+333 
-348 AEVATGGIADTVNLL
+348 
-363 KEGKTEKVR
+363 
-372 EIIEGI
+372 
-378 PEDERDSADWYNLGL
+378 
-393 AYEASAVSPED
+393 
-404 YEDARRFYITALEKK
+404 
-419 PGTKIYAQ
+419 
-427 GVGRTRSYL
+427 
-436 AETRKLAKQIQ
+436 
-447 N
+447 

>member
-1 MRPLLIAQNFRKLKD
+1 
-16 EMKRSTVIH
+16 MKKETVIFQVIFF
-25 LIIILT
+25 LLNLSAI
-31 LHLIATVLISA
+31 VLISA
-42 CSAPTLSQFE
+42 CTAPILSQFE
-52 VQRPSRITMPREV
+52 VQRPSIITMPREL
-65 KKVFI
+65 KKVYI

-82 GIKSQVLQE
+82 GIKSQLLQE
-91 LAKLLNS
+91 LARLLNN

-113 QIEAEKE
+113 QFDAEKE
-120 TVAVIQGEVISGG
+120 SVAVIQGEVISGG

-139 FTDLA
+139 FTDVA

-163 EEAITLDNWRGYV
+163 KEAVTLDNWRGYV
-176 CRRGAFTSDVTELA
+176 CRRGALASDVTEIA

-196 MAGLGEALPPKNQ
+196 MAGLGETLPPKNQ

-231 IGLERETLAIRADS
+231 IGLERETLTIRADS
-245 ANFGRSITEKG
+245 ANFGRSIIEKG
-256 SYRNIKESHL
+256 SYSNIKESHL

-272 SLISSIRI
+272 SLISSISI

-290 AVAKRS
+290 AVAKKS

-302 YNNKPLPVPSIQDL
+302 YNNKPLPIPNIQDL
-316 PEKEKNQLI
+316 PKKEKNQLI
-325 QQLVNKTL
+325 KQLVNKTL
-333 MSFIRTISPYKVKVN
+333 ISFIRTISPYKVKVS
-348 AEVATGGIADTVNLL
+348 AEIATGGEAETVNFF
-363 KEGKTEKVR
+363 KEGKTDKIR
-372 EIIEGI
+372 ELIEGI
-378 PEDERDSADWYNLGL
+378 PEDERESEDWYNLGL
-393 AYEASAVSPED
+393 AYEASALSPED
-404 YEDARRFYITALEKK
+404 YEDARRFYIYALEKK

-436 AETRKLAKQIQ
+436 AETRKLAEQLQ

>member
-1 MRPLLIAQNFRKLKD
+1 MSPLLIAQNFRKLKD
-16 EMKRSTVIH
+16 EMKRNTVIY
-25 LIIILT
+25 LIIILN
-31 LHLIATVLISA
+31 LHLIAIVLISA
-42 CSAPTLSQFE
+42 CSGPTLSKFE
-52 VQRPSRITMPREV
+52 VQRPSRITVPREV

-98 MGRFKVSVVKSLDEK
+98 MGRFNVSVVKSLDEK

-133 EVDRGQ
+133 EVDGGQ

-163 EEAITLDNWRGYV
+163 EEAVTLDNWRGYV
-176 CRRGAFTSDVTELA
+176 CRRGAFTSDVTEIA

-272 SLISSIRI
+272 SLISSISI

-290 AVAKRS
+290 AVAKHS
-296 NPGQFF
+296 NPGQLF
-302 YNNKPLPVPSIQDL
+302 YNNNPLPVPSIQDL

-325 QQLVNKTL
+325 QQLVSRSLK
-333 MSFIRTISPYKVKVN
+333 SFIRTISPYKVKVN
-348 AEVATGGIADTVNLL
+348 VEVATGGKADTVNLL

-372 EIIEGI
+372 EIIEAI
-378 PEDERDSADWYNLGL
+378 PEDERDPEDWYNLGL
-393 AYEASAVSPED
+393 AYEASAISPED
-404 YEDARRFYITALEKK
+404 YEDARRFYITALDKK

-427 GVGRTRSYL
+427 GVGRTYSYL
-436 AETRKLAKQIQ
+436 TEIRKLAKQIQ
-447 N
+447 K

>member
-1 MRPLLIAQNFRKLKD
+1 
-16 EMKRSTVIH
+16 MKKETVIFQVIFF
-25 LIIILT
+25 LLNLSAII
-31 LHLIATVLISA
+31 LISA
-42 CSAPTLSQFE
+42 CTTPTLSQFE
-52 VQRPSRITMPREV
+52 VQRPSIITVPREL
-65 KKVFI
+65 KKVYI

-82 GIKSQVLQE
+82 GIKSQLLQE
-91 LAKLLNS
+91 LARLLNN

-113 QIEAEKE
+113 QFDAEKE
-120 TVAVIQGEVISGG
+120 SVAVIQGEVISGG

-139 FTDLA
+139 FTDVA

-163 EEAITLDNWRGYV
+163 KEAVTLDNWRGYV
-176 CRRGAFTSDVTELA
+176 CRRGAFASDVTEIA

-196 MAGLGEALPPKNQ
+196 MAGLGETIPPKNQ

-231 IGLERETLAIRADS
+231 IGLERETLTIRADS
-245 ANFGRSITEKG
+245 ANFGRSIIEKG

-272 SLISSIRI
+272 SLISSISI

-290 AVAKRS
+290 AVAKKS

-302 YNNKPLPVPSIQDL
+302 YNNKPLPIPNIQDL
-316 PEKEKNQLI
+316 PKKEKNQLI
-325 QQLVNKTL
+325 KQLVNKTL
-333 MSFIRTISPYKVKVN
+333 ISFIRTISPYKVKVN
-348 AEVATGGIADTVNLL
+348 AEIATGGEAETVNFF
-363 KEGKTEKVR
+363 KEGKTDKIR
-372 EIIEGI
+372 ELIEGI
-378 PEDERDSADWYNLGL
+378 PEDERESEDWYNLGL
-393 AYEASAVSPED
+393 AYEASALSPED
-404 YEDARRFYITALEKK
+404 YEDARRFYIYALEKK

-436 AETRKLAKQIQ
+436 AETRKLAEQLQ

>member
-1 MRPLLIAQNFRKLKD
+1 
-16 EMKRSTVIH
+16 MKKETVIFQVIFF
-25 LIIILT
+25 LLNLSAI
-31 LHLIATVLISA
+31 VLISA
-42 CSAPTLSQFE
+42 CTAPTLSQFE
-52 VQRPSRITMPREV
+52 VQRPSIITVPREL
-65 KKVFI
+65 KKVYI

-82 GIKSQVLQE
+82 GIKSQLLQE
-91 LAKLLNS
+91 LARLLNN

-113 QIEAEKE
+113 QFDAEKE
-120 TVAVIQGEVISGG
+120 SVAVIQGEVISGG

-139 FTDLA
+139 FTDVA

-163 EEAITLDNWRGYV
+163 KEAVTLDNWRGYV
-176 CRRGAFTSDVTELA
+176 CRRGAFASDVTEIA

-196 MAGLGEALPPKNQ
+196 MAGLGETIPPKNQ

-231 IGLERETLAIRADS
+231 IGLERETLTIRADS
-245 ANFGRSITEKG
+245 ANFGRSIIEKG

-272 SLISSIRI
+272 SLISSISI

-290 AVAKRS
+290 AVAKKS

-302 YNNKPLPVPSIQDL
+302 YNNKPLPIPNIQDL

-325 QQLVNKTL
+325 KQLVNKTL
-333 MSFIRTISPYKVKVN
+333 ISFIRTISPYKVKVS
-348 AEVATGGIADTVNLL
+348 AEIATGGEAETVNFF
-363 KEGKTEKVR
+363 KEGKTEKIR
-372 EIIEGI
+372 ELIEGI

-393 AYEASAVSPED
+393 AYEASALSPED
-404 YEDARRFYITALEKK
+404 YEDARRFYIYALEKK

-436 AETRKLAKQIQ
+436 AETRKLAKQLQ

>member
-1 MRPLLIAQNFRKLKD
+1 
-16 EMKRSTVIH
+16 MKKETVIFQKIFF
-25 LIIILT
+25 LLNLSAIF
-31 LHLIATVLISA
+31 LISA
-42 CSAPTLSQFE
+42 CTAPTISQFE
-52 VQRPSRITMPREV
+52 VQRPSIITVPREL
-65 KKVFI
+65 KKVYI
-70 REDLITANNDKL
+70 REDLITANNDKI
-82 GIKSQVLQE
+82 GIKSQLLQE
-91 LAKLLNS
+91 LARLLNN

-113 QIEAEKE
+113 QFDAEKE
-120 TVAVIQGEVISGG
+120 SVAVIQGEVISGG

-139 FTDLA
+139 FTDVA

-163 EEAITLDNWRGYV
+163 KEAVTLDNWRGYV
-176 CRRGAFTSDVTELA
+176 CRRGALASDVTEIA

-196 MAGLGEALPPKNQ
+196 MAGLGETIPPKNQ

-231 IGLERETLAIRADS
+231 IGLERETLTIRADS
-245 ANFGRSITEKG
+245 ANFGRSIIEKG

-272 SLISSIRI
+272 SLISNISI

-290 AVAKRS
+290 AVAKKS
-296 NPGQFF
+296 NPRQFF
-302 YNNKPLPVPSIQDL
+302 YNNKPLPIPNIQDL
-316 PEKEKNQLI
+316 PKKEKNQLI
-325 QQLVNKTL
+325 KQLVDKTL
-333 MSFIRTISPYKVKVN
+333 ISFIRTISPYKVKVN
-348 AEVATGGIADTVNLL
+348 AEIATGGEAETENFF
-363 KEGKTEKVR
+363 KEGKTEKIR
-372 EIIEGI
+372 ELIEGI

-393 AYEASAVSPED
+393 AYEASALSPED
-404 YEDARRFYITALEKK
+404 YEDARRFYIYALEKK

-436 AETRKLAKQIQ
+436 AETRKLAKQLQ

>member
-1 MRPLLIAQNFRKLKD
+1 
-16 EMKRSTVIH
+16 MKRGTVIFK
-25 LIIILT
+25 IIILK
-31 LHLIATVLISA
+31 LHLSAIFLISA
-42 CSAPTLSQFE
+42 CTAPTLSKFE
-52 VQRPSRITMPREV
+52 VQRPSLITMPREL

-70 REDLITANNDKL
+70 REDLITATNDKL
-82 GIKSQVLQE
+82 GIKSQLLQE
-91 LAKLLNS
+91 LALLINK
-98 MGRFKVSVVKSLDEK
+98 MGRFNVSVVKSLDEK
-113 QIEAEKE
+113 QINAEKE
-120 TVAVIQGEVISGG
+120 IVAVIQGEVISGG

-139 FTDLA
+139 FTDVA
-144 TCTGGIGGRIS
+144 TCTGGISGRIS

-163 EEAITLDNWRGYV
+163 KEAVTLDNWRGYV
-176 CRRGAFTSDVTELA
+176 CRRGAFASDVTELA
-190 LSSAFA
+190 FSSAFA
-196 MAGLGEALPPKNQ
+196 MAGLGETLPPKNQ

-231 IGLERETLAIRADS
+231 IGIERETLAIRADS
-245 ANFGRSITEKG
+245 ANFGRSIIEKG

-272 SLISSIRI
+272 SLISSTMI

-302 YNNKPLPVPSIQDL
+302 YNNKPLPVPSIHDL
-316 PEKEKNQLI
+316 PEKEKNKLIKQL
-325 QQLVNKTL
+325 LKKTL

-348 AEVATGGIADTVNLL
+348 AEVAIGGKVDAVDFL
-363 KEGKTEKVR
+363 KEGKTQKVR
-372 EIIEGI
+372 ELIEGI
-378 PEDERDSADWYNLGL
+378 PEDQRDSADWYNLGL

-404 YEDARRFYITALEKK
+404 YEDARRFYIIALEKK

-436 AETRKLAKQIQ
+436 VETRKLAKQIQ

>member
-1 MRPLLIAQNFRKLKD
+1 
-16 EMKRSTVIH
+16 MKKETVIFQVIFF
-25 LIIILT
+25 LLNLSAI
-31 LHLIATVLISA
+31 VLISA
-42 CSAPTLSQFE
+42 CTAPTLSQFE
-52 VQRPSRITMPREV
+52 VQRPSIITVPREL
-65 KKVFI
+65 KKVYI

-82 GIKSQVLQE
+82 GIKSQLLQE
-91 LAKLLNS
+91 LARLLNN

-113 QIEAEKE
+113 QFDAEKE
-120 TVAVIQGEVISGG
+120 SVAVIQGEVISGG

-139 FTDLA
+139 FTDVA

-163 EEAITLDNWRGYV
+163 KEAVTLDNWRGYV
-176 CRRGAFTSDVTELA
+176 CRRGAFASDITEIA

-196 MAGLGEALPPKNQ
+196 MAGLGETLPPKNQ

-231 IGLERETLAIRADS
+231 IGLERETLTIRADS

-272 SLISSIRI
+272 SLISSISI

-290 AVAKRS
+290 AVAKKS
-296 NPGQFF
+296 NPEQFF
-302 YNNKPLPVPSIQDL
+302 YNNKPLPIPNIQDL
-316 PEKEKNQLI
+316 PKKEKNKLI
-325 QQLVNKTL
+325 KQLVNKTL
-333 MSFIRTISPYKVKVN
+333 ISFVRTISPYKVKVS
-348 AEVATGGIADTVNLL
+348 AEIATGGEAETVNFF
-363 KEGKTEKVR
+363 KEGKTEKIR
-372 EIIEGI
+372 ELIEGI

-393 AYEASAVSPED
+393 AYEASALSPED
-404 YEDARRFYITALEKK
+404 YEDARRFYIYALEKK

-436 AETRKLAKQIQ
+436 AETRKLAEQLQ

>member
-1 MRPLLIAQNFRKLKD
+1 
-16 EMKRSTVIH
+16 MKRETVIFQ
-25 LIIILT
+25 LIFFILN
-31 LHLIATVLISA
+31 LSSIVLISA
-42 CSAPTLSQFE
+42 CTAPKLSEFE
-52 VQRPSRITMPREV
+52 VQRPSIITMPREL
-65 KKVFI
+65 KKVYI

-82 GIKSQVLQE
+82 GIKSQLLQE
-91 LAKLLNS
+91 LARLLNN

-113 QIEAEKE
+113 QFDAEKE
-120 TVAVIQGEVISGG
+120 SVAVIQGEVISGG

-139 FTDLA
+139 FTDVA

-163 EEAITLDNWRGYV
+163 KEAVTLDNWRGYV
-176 CRRGAFTSDVTELA
+176 CRRGALASDVTEIA

-196 MAGLGEALPPKNQ
+196 MAGLGQTLPPKNQ

-231 IGLERETLAIRADS
+231 IGLERETLTIRADS
-245 ANFGRSITEKG
+245 ANFGRSIIEKG

-272 SLISSIRI
+272 SLISSISI

-290 AVAKRS
+290 AVAKKS

-302 YNNKPLPVPSIQDL
+302 YNNKPLPIPNNQDL
-316 PEKEKNQLI
+316 PKKEKNQLI
-325 QQLVNKTL
+325 KQLVNKTL
-333 MSFIRTISPYKVKVN
+333 ISFIRTISPYKVKVN
-348 AEVATGGIADTVNLL
+348 AEIATGGEAETVNFF
-363 KEGKTEKVR
+363 KEGKTEKIR
-372 EIIEGI
+372 ELIEGI

-393 AYEASAVSPED
+393 AYEASALSPED
-404 YEDARRFYITALEKK
+404 YEDARRFYIYALEKK

-436 AETRKLAKQIQ
+436 AETRKLAKQLQ